1 MSKMVR
7 LACTK
12 TIYLKTEAFS
22 EMKTIM
28 QEKLQYQLFYKP

>member
-1 MSKMVR
+1 MSKMVK

-22 EMKTIM
+22 ENKTIDLPKM
-28 QEKLQYQLFYKP
+28 VEE